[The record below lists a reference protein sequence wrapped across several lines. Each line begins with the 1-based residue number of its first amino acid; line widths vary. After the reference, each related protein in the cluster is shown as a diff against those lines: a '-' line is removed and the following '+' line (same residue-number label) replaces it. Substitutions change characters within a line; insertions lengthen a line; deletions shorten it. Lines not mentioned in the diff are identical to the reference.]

1 MKKIF
6 AIAIMMLLSVSAFAE
21 EIRLQAMSDGAC
33 YVHRDGQVVAKTAGD
48 ATCNETK
55 NQLQQELLKS
65 NQTPYV
71 TKTSS
76 GWTFKRVAV
85 VGLGG
90 GIGAL
95 LGSTIGKG
103 TGKTVATVLGGIGGG
118 VFADTMYTSSGSG
131 QPAIVYAGGG
141 NPGYS
146 YYGYDDYGVSNLAL
160 AEQLEK
166 QRNALRAEYYSEQV
180 GRRNTQWNE
189 CFERHGYACR

>member
-103 TGKTVATVLGGIGGG
+103 TGKTVATVLGGIAGA
-118 VFADTMYTSSGSG
+118 VFADTMYQKPSG
-131 QPAIVYAGGG
+131 QSQVVYGGG
-141 NPGYS
+141 NS
-146 YYGYDDYGVSNLAL
+146 YGYGDDYFSNLAL

-166 QRNALRAEYYSEQV
+166 QRNALLAEYYSEQV

-189 CFERHGYACR
+189 CFERFGYACR